1 MKLFLDD
8 TIDPRDVDWIE
19 CNSYQ
24 LPGWYII
31 RDGNEFVS
39 LVNELTHENMPHVVS
54 IGNLNGMQGVIV
66 SEVLISHC
74 MKNDINPPIMFTH
87 ILDDYQFENI
97 TRCWENYLRLYFNKP
112 KKKEL

>member
-97 TRCWENYLRLYFNKP
+97 TRCCDNYLRLYFNKP